1 MNTSKKIALAL
12 LSGLLLAAPAAA
24 EAKPRTKPQK
34 KPVVLA
40 TLPTVGA
47 LLREIGGNQIEVQ
60 VLARGDED
68 PHFVQATPRLM
79 RQARDADALFEV
91 GMRLELWVEN
101 VTGGAGN
108 PKLQRGMPGRV
119 VLSTGIPPLEVP
131 TRIDAAQGDIHPQ
144 GNPHI
149 WLDPVRAKR
158 MARNIE
164 VALARLFPEHS
175 ETFAR
180 NLKRFEARLDLAF
193 YGEALLEIVGAR
205 KLDRAVLS
213 GRLHALLDRSFK
225 GSTLRSRAGGWLAK
239 AAPLSGKNLI
249 EYHKVWAYFASAF
262 GFQIVGTVEAF
273 PGIRPGPG
281 HLEKIVALMKARQ
294 VPLIL
299 VDNFYLEDMPRH
311 VAKRAGVRYV
321 MLPDQ
326 VGGEKEIVTYFQ
338 LIDRILSLILGS
350 LTPPAGSP

>member
-1 MNTSKKIALAL
+1 MRSTLPFLLSLTFAL
-12 LSGLLLAAPAAA
+12 LPAVGHAAD
-24 EAKPRTKPQK
+24 EDGKPQI
-34 KPVVLA
+34 LA

-47 LLREIGGNQIEVQ
+47 LLREVGGDAIEVS

-91 GMRLELWVEN
+91 GMRLELWVDN

-108 PKLQRGMPGRV
+108 PRLQRGMPGRV
-119 VLSTGIPPLEVP
+119 VLSDGVPPLEVP

-149 WLDPVRAKR
+149 WLDPVRAKL
-158 MARNIE
+158 MARN
-164 VALARLFPEHS
+164 AAAGLQKLFPEQAAL
-175 ETFAR
+175 FAA
-180 NLKRFEARLDLAF
+180 NLADFEGRLDRAF
-193 YGEALLEIVGAR
+193 YGEALLKTVGAR

-213 GRLHALLDRSFK
+213 GRLHDLLDREFK
-225 GSTLRSRAGGWLAK
+225 GKPLRALAGGWLKQAE
-239 AAPLSGKNLI
+239 PLAGRDLV
-249 EYHKVWAYFASAF
+249 EFHKVWAYFASAF
-262 GFQIVGTVEAF
+262 GFTLVGTVEAY

-281 HLEKIVALMKARQ
+281 HLEKVVALMKAKS

-299 VDNFYLEDMPRH
+299 VDNFYLEDLPRH
-311 VAKRAGVRYV
+311 VAGKAGAGFV

-326 VGGEKEIVTYFQ
+326 VGGEKDLETYFQ
-338 LIDRILSLILGS
+338 LIDRILSHILGA
-350 LTPPAGSP
+350 LEAGKAANTP